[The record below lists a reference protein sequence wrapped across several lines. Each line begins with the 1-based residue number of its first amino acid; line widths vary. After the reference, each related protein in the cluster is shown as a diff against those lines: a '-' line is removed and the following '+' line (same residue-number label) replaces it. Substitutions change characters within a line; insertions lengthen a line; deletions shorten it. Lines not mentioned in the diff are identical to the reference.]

1 MQHNPT
7 RDLVVGL
14 FVLVGLGTLAYLSLK
29 VGGLEFGG
37 KERIVLRAT
46 FDDVGGLSVRAP
58 VKVAGVKIGQVSAI
72 DLDDDLRAEVALI
85 VESDLELSIDSAAAI
100 RTFATDLRQL
110 AQKVRVGRIPTMVCL
125 FRDRFTTHGTGSD
138 LWDRGRGCIRW
149 VGYVGHGRDSRP
161 LDIKNKLIRL
171 EQLRHITRCYW
182 LG

>member
-1 MQHNPT
+1 MQHNST

-72 DLDDDLRAEVALI
+72 NLDDDLRAEVALI
-85 VESDLELSIDSAAAI
+85 VESDLALSIDSAAAI
-100 RTFATDLRQL
+100 RTSGLLGDQFISVELGAEDAVLED
-110 AQKVRVGRIPTMVCL
+110 GEE
-125 FRDRFTTHGTGSD
+125 FSFTESAFSID
-138 LWDRGRGCIRW
+138 
-149 VGYVGHGRDSRP
+149 
-161 LDIKNKLIRL
+161 KLIGRL
-171 EQLRHITRCYW
+171 VHDA
-182 LG
+182 GVSD

>member
-7 RDLVVGL
+7 RDLIVGL

-72 DLDDDLRAEVALI
+72 DLDDDLRAEVALV
-85 VESDLELSIDSAAAI
+85 VESDLALSIDSAAAI
-100 RTFATDLRQL
+100 RTSGLLGDQFISVELGAEDAVLED
-110 AQKVRVGRIPTMVCL
+110 GEE
-125 FRDRFTTHGTGSD
+125 FSFTESAFSID
-138 LWDRGRGCIRW
+138 
-149 VGYVGHGRDSRP
+149 
-161 LDIKNKLIRL
+161 KLIGRL
-171 EQLRHITRCYW
+171 VHDA
-182 LG
+182 GVSD

>member
-58 VKVAGVKIGQVSAI
+58 VKVAGVKICQVSAI
-72 DLDDDLRAEVALI
+72 DLDDDLRAEVALV
-85 VESDLELSIDSAAAI
+85 VESDLALSIDSAAAI
-100 RTFATDLRQL
+100 RTSGLLGDQFISVELGAEDAVLED
-110 AQKVRVGRIPTMVCL
+110 GEE
-125 FRDRFTTHGTGSD
+125 FSFTESAFSID
-138 LWDRGRGCIRW
+138 
-149 VGYVGHGRDSRP
+149 
-161 LDIKNKLIRL
+161 KLIGRL
-171 EQLRHITRCYW
+171 VHDA
-182 LG
+182 GVSD